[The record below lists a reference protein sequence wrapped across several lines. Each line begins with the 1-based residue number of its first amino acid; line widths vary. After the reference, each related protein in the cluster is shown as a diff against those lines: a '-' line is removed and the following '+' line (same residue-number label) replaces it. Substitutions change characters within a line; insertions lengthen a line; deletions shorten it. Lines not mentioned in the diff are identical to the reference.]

1 MIFVNYNSGWII
13 AILVLVGAVLASCA
27 TPTSPTG
34 GPPDEKGPEII
45 DTEPQTGTTNFRGQS
60 ITLHFSEFVERSSL
74 NQAIVIEPDIGIS
87 YNIDWGRKSAEV
99 QFDSQIP
106 DSTTLILTVGTDLTD
121 TNNNGMSSPK
131 KIAVSTG
138 PVIDKGEIVG
148 KVIDAET
155 GEGSAGK
162 RVLLYREPYDLTKKA
177 DYIASTDTSGQ
188 FQFSYLPQGKFKL
201 FWVDDR
207 NRNKIWDRQQERAQ
221 PFKKEFVTLEK
232 EEKDTLETLFSTSVD
247 TTKPI
252 LQGVGLF
259 SSNRMRIRFSEDI
272 TLSDSANIVITDT
285 LGNEYSPAW
294 PLYIQPNEPYILFV
308 HSRDSLAPEASY
320 SLAMTGIFDGSAN
333 PVADYT
339 NSFTGSAQED
349 TTQQRIIKRNT
360 VSGYY
365 PSEPFEI
372 TYAKPIDEPTITDSL
387 KVVEGDSLIDSWSNI
402 DTEQNILRINPDEQ
416 WKDGVEYEIR
426 VWDPGIEDY
435 RKFDPEIWH
444 SSQMGT
450 LNIIMEDST
459 LQNVRLRIENEES
472 GFERDTLFTDQVKIN
487 NLPSLNYKLTVYHDQ
502 NTNGRWDYGQVDPFI
517 KPEPYYIRNQVP
529 VEKGLTGDLTIE
541 FPN

>member
-1 MIFVNYNSGWII
+1 MNYNSGWII
-13 AILVLVGAVLASCA
+13 ALLVLVGIVLASCA

-45 DTEPQTGTTNFRGQS
+45 RTEPETGTTNFRDQS

-99 QFDSQIP
+99 EFDSQIP
-106 DSTTLILTVGTDLTD
+106 DSTTLILTIDTDLTD

-138 PVIDKGEIVG
+138 SEIDKGEIVG
-148 KVIDAET
+148 NVIDAAT
-155 GEGSAGK
+155 GERSEGK
-162 RVLLYREPYDLTKKA
+162 RILLYREPYDLTKKA

-221 PFKKEFVTLEK
+221 PFKKEFITLEK
-232 EEKDTLETLFSTSVD
+232 GEKDTLGTLFSTSVD
-247 TTKPI
+247 TTKPTI
-252 LQGVGLF
+252 QGVGLF
-259 SSNRMRIRFSEDI
+259 SSNRMRMRFSEDI

-285 LGNEYSPAW
+285 LGNEYSQAR
-294 PLYIQPNEPYILFV
+294 PLYVQPNEPYILFA
-308 HSRDSLAPEASY
+308 HSSDSLAPELSY
-320 SLAMTGIFDGSAN
+320 SLTTTGIFDGSEN
-333 PVADYT
+333 SIADYT
-339 NSFTGSAQED
+339 DSFTGSAQED
-349 TTQQRIIKRNT
+349 TTRQRIIKRNT

-365 PSEPFEI
+365 PGESFEV
-372 TYAKPIDEPTITDSL
+372 TYAKPIDESAITDSL
-387 KVVEGDSLIDSWSNI
+387 KIVEGDSLIESWPNV
-402 DTEQNILRINPDEQ
+402 DTEQNILRINPDDE
-416 WKDGVEYEIR
+416 WKDGVEYEVR
-426 VWDPGIEDY
+426 VWDPGVEDY

-444 SSQMGT
+444 SSQMGS
-450 LNIIMEDST
+450 LNIMMEDST
-459 LQNVRLRIENEES
+459 LKNVRLRIENEES
-472 GFERDTLFTDQVKIN
+472 GFERDTLFTDQIEID
-487 NLPSLNYKLTVYHDQ
+487 NLPPLSYKITVYHDE
-502 NTNGRWDYGQVDPFI
+502 NTNGRWDYGQVDPYV
-517 KPEPYYIRNQVP
+517 KPEPYYIRKQVP

>member
-1 MIFVNYNSGWII
+1 M
-13 AILVLVGAVLASCA
+13 LASCA

-34 GPPDEKGPEII
+34 GPADEKGPEII
-45 DTEPQTGTTNFRGQS
+45 RTEPETGTTNFKGQS

-99 QFDSQIP
+99 EFESQIP

-138 PVIDKGEIVG
+138 SEIDDGEIIG
-148 KVIDAET
+148 KVINAAT
-155 GEGSAGK
+155 GEGSEGK
-162 RVLLYREPYDLTKKA
+162 RVLLYREPYNLTQKA

-207 NRNKIWDRQQERAQ
+207 NRNKIWDPKQERAQ
-221 PFKKEFVTLEK
+221 PFNKEFVTLK
-232 EEKDTLETLFSTSVD
+232 KGGKDTLGTLFSTSVD
-247 TTKPI
+247 TTNPT

-272 TLSDSANIVITDT
+272 VLSDTANIVITDT
-285 LGNEYSPAW
+285 LGNQYGPAW
-294 PLYIQPNEPYILFV
+294 PLYIQPNEPYILFA
-308 HSRDSLAPEASY
+308 HSRDSLAAEASY
-320 SLAMTGIFDGSAN
+320 SLSMNGIFDGSEN

-339 NSFTGSAQED
+339 GSFTGSAQED

-365 PSEPFEI
+365 PGEPFAI
-372 TYAKPIDEPTITDSL
+372 TYAKPITEPTITDSL
-387 KVVEGDSLIDSWSNI
+387 KIVEGDSLIDTWPNV
-402 DTEQNILRINPDEQ
+402 DTEQNVLRIIPDEQ
-416 WKDGVEYEIR
+416 WKDGVEYEVR
-426 VWDPGIEDY
+426 VWDPAVEDY

-444 SSQMGT
+444 SSQMGS
-450 LNIIMEDST
+450 LNIMMEDST
-459 LQNVRLRIENEES
+459 RSNIRLSLENEES
-472 GFERDTLFTDQVKIN
+472 GIKRDTVFTEQIEID
-487 NLPSLNYKLTVYHDQ
+487 NLPPLSYKLTVYHDE
-502 NTNGRWDYGQVDPFI
+502 NTNGHWDYGQVDRFK
-517 KPEPYYIRNQVP
+517 KPEPYYIRKQVP
-529 VEKGLTGDLTIE
+529 VEKGLTGDLTIK
-541 FPN
+541 FSN

>member
-1 MIFVNYNSGWII
+1 MDYNSGWLI
-13 AILVLVGAVLASCA
+13 AILVLVGALLASCA

-34 GPPDEKGPEII
+34 GPADEEGPEII
-45 DTEPQTGTTNFRGQS
+45 RSEPETGTTNFRGQS

-74 NQAIVIEPDIGIS
+74 NQAIVLEPDIGIS

-99 QFDSQIP
+99 VFESQIP

-138 PVIDKGEIVG
+138 SEIDEGEIMG
-148 KVIDAET
+148 KVIDATT
-155 GEGSAGK
+155 GKGSEGK

-207 NRNKIWDRQQERAQ
+207 NRNKVWDPQQERAQ

-232 EEKDTLETLFSTSVD
+232 GGKDTLGTLFSTSVD
-247 TTKPI
+247 TTKPT

-259 SSNRMRIRFSEDI
+259 SSNRMRMRFSEDI
-272 TLSDSANIVITDT
+272 ILSDSANIVITDT

-294 PLYIQPNEPYILFV
+294 PLYIQPNEPYILFA
-308 HSRDSLAPEASY
+308 HSRDSLASEASY
-320 SLAMTGIFDGSAN
+320 SISTTGIFDGSEN

-339 NSFTGSAQED
+339 DSFTGSAQED

-365 PSEPFEI
+365 PGEPFKI
-372 TYAKPIDEPTITDSL
+372 TYAKPIDESAITDSL
-387 KVVEGDSLIDSWSNI
+387 KIVEGDSLIDSWPNV
-402 DTEQNILRINPDEQ
+402 DTEQNMLRINPIEQ
-416 WKDGVEYEIR
+416 WKDGVEYEVR
-426 VWDPGIEDY
+426 VWDPAVEDY
-435 RKFDPEIWH
+435 RKFDPEIWY
-444 SSQMGT
+444 SSQMGS
-450 LNIIMEDST
+450 LNIMMEDST
-459 LQNVRLRIENEES
+459 LKNLRLRIENEES
-472 GFERDTLFTDQVKIN
+472 GFERDTLFTDQIEID
-487 NLPSLNYKLTVYHDQ
+487 NLPPLSYKLTVYHDE
-502 NTNGRWDYGQVDPFI
+502 NTNGRWDYGQVDPYV
-517 KPEPYYIRNQVP
+517 KPESYYIRKQVP

>member
-1 MIFVNYNSGWII
+1 MNYNSGWII

>member
-1 MIFVNYNSGWII
+1 MIFVNYNSSWII
-13 AILVLVGAVLASCA
+13 AILVLVGAVLVSCA

-34 GPPDEKGPEII
+34 GPPDKKGPEII
-45 DTEPQTGTTNFRGQS
+45 RTEPETGTTNFSGQS

-106 DSTTLILTVGTDLTD
+106 DSTTLILTVGTDLSD

-138 PVIDKGEIVG
+138 SEIDKGEIVG
-148 KVIDAET
+148 KVMDAET
-155 GEGSAGK
+155 GEGEEGK
-162 RVLLYREPYDLTKKA
+162 RILLYREPYDLTKKA

-188 FQFSYLPQGKFKL
+188 FNFSYLPQGKFKL

-207 NRNKIWDRQQERAQ
+207 NRNKIWDPEQERAQ

-232 EEKDTLETLFSTSVD
+232 EDKDTLGTLFSTSVD
-247 TTKPI
+247 TTEPT

-259 SSNRMRIRFSEDI
+259 SSNRMRMRFSEDI
-272 TLSDSANIVITDT
+272 VLSDSADIVITDT
-285 LGNEYSPAW
+285 LGNKYSPAW
-294 PLYIQPNEPYILFV
+294 PLYIQPNEPYILFA
-308 HSRDSLAPEASY
+308 HSGDTLSPEASY
-320 SLAMTGIFDGSAN
+320 SVNTTGIFDGSEN

-339 NSFTGSAQED
+339 GSFTGSAQED

-365 PSEPFEI
+365 PGDSFEI
-372 TYAKPIDEPTITDSL
+372 TYAKPINEPTITDSL
-387 KVVEGDSLIDSWSNI
+387 KVVEGDSLIDSWSNVDI
-402 DTEQNILRINPDEQ
+402 EQNVLRINPGEQ
-416 WKDGVEYEIR
+416 WKDGVEYEVR
-426 VWDPGIEDY
+426 VWDPAVEDY
-435 RKFDPEIWH
+435 RKFDPQIWH
-444 SSQMGT
+444 SSQMGA
-450 LNIIMEDST
+450 LNVMMEDST
-459 LQNVRLRIENEES
+459 LKNVRLRIENEES
-472 GFERDTLFTDQVKIN
+472 GFERDTLFTDQVEID
-487 NLPSLNYKLTVYHDQ
+487 NLPPLSYKVTVYHDR
-502 NTNGRWDYGQVDPFI
+502 NTNSRWDYGQIDPYVQ
-517 KPEPYYIRNQVP
+517 PEPYYIRKQVP

>member
-1 MIFVNYNSGWII
+1 MIFVNYNSSWII
-13 AILVLVGAVLASCA
+13 AILVLVGAVLVSCA

-34 GPPDEKGPEII
+34 GPPDKKGPEII
-45 DTEPQTGTTNFRGQS
+45 RTEPETGTTNFSGQS

-99 QFDSQIP
+99 QFDRQIS
-106 DSTTLILTVGTDLTD
+106 DSTTLILTVGTDLSD

-138 PVIDKGEIVG
+138 SEIDKGEIVG
-148 KVIDAET
+148 KVMDAET
-155 GEGSAGK
+155 GEGEEGK
-162 RVLLYREPYDLTKKA
+162 RILLYREPYDLTKKA

-188 FQFSYLPQGKFKL
+188 FNFSYLPQGKFKL

-207 NRNKIWDRQQERAQ
+207 NRNKIWDPEQERAQ

-232 EEKDTLETLFSTSVD
+232 EDKDTLGTLFSTSVD
-247 TTKPI
+247 TTEPT

-259 SSNRMRIRFSEDI
+259 SSNRMRMRFSEDI
-272 TLSDSANIVITDT
+272 VLSDSADIVITDT
-285 LGNEYSPAW
+285 LGNKYSPAR
-294 PLYIQPNEPYILFV
+294 PLYIQPNEPYILFA
-308 HSRDSLAPEASY
+308 HSGDTLSPEASY
-320 SLAMTGIFDGSAN
+320 SVNTKGIFDGSEN

-339 NSFTGSAQED
+339 GSFTGSGQED

-365 PSEPFEI
+365 PGESFEI
-372 TYAKPIDEPTITDSL
+372 TYAKPINESTITDSL
-387 KVVEGDSLIDSWSNI
+387 KVVEGDSLIDSWSNVDI
-402 DTEQNILRINPDEQ
+402 EQNVLRINPGEQ
-416 WKDGVEYEIR
+416 WKDGVEYEVR
-426 VWDPGIEDY
+426 VWDPAVEDY
-435 RKFDPEIWH
+435 RKFDPQIWH

-450 LNIIMEDST
+450 LNIMMEDST
-459 LQNVRLRIENEES
+459 LKNVRLRIENEES
-472 GFERDTLFTDQVKIN
+472 GFERDTLFTDQVEID
-487 NLPSLNYKLTVYHDQ
+487 NLPPLSYKLTVYHDR
-502 NTNGRWDYGQVDPFI
+502 NTNGRWDYGQIDPYVQ
-517 KPEPYYIRNQVP
+517 PEPYYIRKQVP

>member
-1 MIFVNYNSGWII
+1 MI
-13 AILVLVGAVLASCA
+13 LVGAMLTSCA

-34 GPPDEKGPEII
+34 GPSDEKGPEII
-45 DTEPQTGTTNFRGQS
+45 RTEPATGTTNFEGQS

-87 YNIDWGRKSAEV
+87 YKIDWGRKSAEV
-99 QFDSQIP
+99 EFESQIP
-106 DSTTLILTVGTDLTD
+106 DSTTLILTVGTDLKD

-138 PVIDKGEIVG
+138 SEIDEGEIVG
-148 KVIDAET
+148 KVIDAAT
-155 GEGSAGK
+155 GEGSEGK
-162 RVLLYREPYDLTKKA
+162 RILLYREPYDLAQKA

-207 NRNKIWDRQQERAQ
+207 NRNKIWDSQQERAQ

-232 EEKDTLETLFSTSVD
+232 GGKDTLGTLFSASVD
-247 TTKPI
+247 TTKPT

-259 SSNRMRIRFSEDI
+259 SSNRMRMRFSEDI
-272 TLSDSANIVITDT
+272 ILTDTASIVITDT

-294 PLYIQPNEPYILFV
+294 PLYIQPNEPYILFA
-308 HSRDSLAPEASY
+308 HSRDSLASETSY
-320 SLAMTGIFDGSAN
+320 TLNITGISDGSEN
-333 PVADYT
+333 PVT
-339 NSFTGSAQED
+339 NYAGSFTGSAQQD

-365 PSEPFEI
+365 PGEPFAI
-372 TYAKPIDEPTITDSL
+372 TYAKPINESAIIDSL
-387 KVVEGDSLIDSWSNI
+387 KIVEGDSLINSWPNI
-402 DTEQNILRINPDEQ
+402 ETDHNVLRIRPNKR
-416 WKDGVEYEIR
+416 WKDGIEYEVR
-426 VWDPGIEDY
+426 VWDPRIEDY

-444 SSQMGT
+444 SSQMGS
-450 LNIIMEDST
+450 LNIMMKDST
-459 LQNVRLRIENEES
+459 INNVRLSLTNKES
-472 GFERDTLFTDQVKIN
+472 GLYRDTVFTDQIEIN
-487 NLPSLNYKLTVYHDQ
+487 NLPPLSYKLTVYHDK
-502 NTNGRWDYGQVDPFI
+502 NINGRWDYGQIDPY
-517 KPEPYYIRNQVP
+517 KRPEPYYIRKQVP